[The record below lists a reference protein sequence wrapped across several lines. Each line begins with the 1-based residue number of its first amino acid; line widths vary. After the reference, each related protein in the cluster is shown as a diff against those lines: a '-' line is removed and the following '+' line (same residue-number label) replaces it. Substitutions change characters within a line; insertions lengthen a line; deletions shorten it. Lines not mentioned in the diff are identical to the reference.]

1 MRFISTVHNKAA
13 AKNRATNIKTIK
25 SSNVSACF
33 TDGSAQPPKGARHIV
48 ELTIESNGKCGVWE
62 N

>member
-1 MRFISTVHNKAA
+1 VHNKAA